1 MGTPQHLKTGWR
13 VDMVKTPRMAG
24 QGHGGTLEP
33 PPASG
38 GTKPGRPLVPHR
50 PSFVERGLVSPWY
63 RRVGPVTILLLAIAY
78 AAVWL
83 VARPAGVAT
92 VTFWGQMLGAESVLL
107 LSMGLVLVSTLPLVE
122 QWFDGIDRAAIW
134 HRRVAITGMLL
145 LLVHMMTASNPSP
158 TSLGKALAVVGA
170 AGLIALVV
178 WSVLPRWR
186 SVLPPSLHGL
196 PDRAARLPAVALL
209 RKLVGGYER
218 WRGFH
223 RLTGVFVAAGFV
235 HGLLDATTFGSQLL
249 RWSYVG
255 IAGTGL
261 GFYVYRELLARR
273 FMALHDYQVER
284 VTRVGDGLV
293 EIALRPLG
301 RPLEYAPGQFAMVY
315 LEARDGWHR
324 HPFTI
329 VSAPGEDAIRFT
341 VKALGDW
348 TGSIGDL
355 VEPGMPAVIGGPHGR
370 FTHRKG
376 TRHQVW
382 VAGGVGV
389 TPFLSWLRSLDNH
402 PTHAEVDLFYTSAE
416 DPVPYADEIRAIA
429 ARHPEV
435 RVHIVRSTVDGRL
448 SPAMVLD
455 RVPAPPKDLS
465 VFLCGPEPLVAAM
478 SDGLH
483 ADGVPAGRI
492 HREYFDWR

>member
-1 MGTPQHLKTGWR
+1 MA
-13 VDMVKTPRMAG
+13 KTPRVAG
-24 QGHGGTLEP
+24 QGHEDTLA
-33 PPASG
+33 PAPTSSG
-38 GTKPGRPLVPHR
+38 MEPGRTPVPHR
-50 PSFVERGLVSPWY
+50 PTFGGAGVVSRWY
-63 RRVGPVTILLLAIAY
+63 RRVGPVTVLLLAVAY
-78 AAVWL
+78 VAVWL
-83 VARPAGVAT
+83 AARPAGVPT
-92 VTFWGQMLGAESVLL
+92 GTFWGQLLGAESVLL
-107 LSMGLVLVSTLPLVE
+107 LSMGLVLVSTLPWVE

-134 HRRVAITGMLL
+134 HRRVAITGILL
-145 LLVHMMTASNPSP
+145 LVVHMMTASNPSS

-186 SVLPPSLHGL
+186 SVLPPGLHRL
-196 PDRAARLPAVALL
+196 ADRAARLPAVALL
-209 RKLVGGYER
+209 RKVVGGYER

-223 RLTGVFVAAGFV
+223 RLTGVFVAAGFL
-235 HGLLDATTFGSQLL
+235 HGLLDATTFGSPVL
-249 RWSYVG
+249 RWSYAGV
-255 IAGTGL
+255 AGTGL

-293 EIALRPLG
+293 EISLRPLG

-329 VSAPGEDAIRFT
+329 VSAPGEDSIRFT

-402 PTHAEVDLFYTSAE
+402 PTDAEVDLFYTSAE
-416 DPVPYADEIRAIA
+416 DPVPYADEIRAVA

-435 RVHIVRSTVDGRL
+435 RVHIVRSAVDGRL

-455 RVPAPPKDLS
+455 HVSAPPKDLS

-478 SDGLH
+478 SDGLR
-483 ADGVPAGRI
+483 AGGVPARRI

>member
-1 MGTPQHLKTGWR
+1 MARTSR
-13 VDMVKTPRMAG
+13 VAG
-24 QGHGGTLEP
+24 QGQGDAQQ
-33 PPASG
+33 PAAVLG
-38 GTKPGRPLVPHR
+38 EMERGRPPVLHR
-50 PSFVERGLVSPWY
+50 PTFVGAGLVSPWY
-63 RRVGPVTILLLAIAY
+63 RRVGPVTVLLLVVAY
-78 AAVWL
+78 TVVWL
-83 VARPAGVAT
+83 LARPADVPT
-92 VTFWGQMLGAESVLL
+92 VTFWGQLAGAESVLL
-107 LSMGLVLVSTLPLVE
+107 LSMGLVLVSTLPWVE
-122 QWFDGIDRAAIW
+122 RWFDGIDRAAIW

-145 LLVHMMTASNPSP
+145 LLLHMVTASNPSP

-170 AGLIALVV
+170 TGLIALVV

-186 SVLPPSLHGL
+186 SVLPPSLHSL
-196 PDRAARLPAVALL
+196 PDRASRLPVVALL

-235 HGLLDATTFGSQLL
+235 HGLLDATTFGSLVL

-261 GFYVYRELLARR
+261 CFYLYRELLARR
-273 FMALHDYQVER
+273 FMALHDYQVDR
-284 VTRVGDGLV
+284 VTRVGEGLV
-293 EIALRPLG
+293 EISLRPLG

-329 VSAPGEDAIRFT
+329 VSAPGEGAIRFT
-341 VKALGDW
+341 IKALGDW

-389 TPFLSWLRSLDNH
+389 TPFLSWLRSIDDH
-402 PTHAEVDLFYTSAE
+402 PVHGEADLFYTSAE

-435 RVHIVRSTVDGRL
+435 RVHIVRSIVEGRL
-448 SPAMVLD
+448 SPATILG
-455 RVPAPPKDLS
+455 RVSVPPKDLS

-478 SDGLH
+478 SDGLR
-483 ADGVPAGRI
+483 DGGVPAGRF